1 MKHPAIQM
9 MYTAACLLLSV
20 PAIAQSERMDD
31 PEGYWGV
38 EMTEDATR
46 TAFEWSRTNEGI
58 AIAVLL
64 GTESRVLPSQI
75 EETLRREAS
84 AAGVCRLT
92 FFYEQNDV
100 PGTGTAY
107 AYGGDVDGPFN
118 LAEARDEIRA
128 SARQYLYQQR
138 LRGRDTS
145 NLC

>member
-1 MKHPAIQM
+1 MKRPASQM
-9 MYTAACLLLSV
+9 MCTAACLLLSV
-20 PAIAQSERMDD
+20 PASAQSERMDD
-31 PEGYWGV
+31 PERYWGV
-38 EMTEDATR
+38 EMTEEATR
-46 TAFEWSRTNEGI
+46 TAIEWSQTNDGI
-58 AIAVLL
+58 SVAVIL
-64 GTESRVLPSQI
+64 GTESRVTPSQI

-107 AYGGDVDGPFN
+107 AYDGDIDGPFN